1 MTMISIGK
9 GDVGISKMTTEVF
22 DIMERLPKMVEGVT
36 GVDIA
41 TVGAVLVR
49 RLHIVICE
57 DDFSYY
63 LISVL

>member
-9 GDVGISKMTTEVF
+9 GDIGISKMTTEVF

-41 TVGAVLVR
+41 TVGAALVG

-57 DDFSYY
+57 DDSSYF